1 MVDVFGVGLPAKSSE
16 QFLDFRRFLFGGD
29 FAGLEIIRR
38 IREWTTAP
46 VIVLSA
52 RDREGSKLKALDL
65 SANDMCASPSGLR
78 T

>member
-1 MVDVFGVGLPAKSSE
+1 MSRGQQVAGARASRRLDLGLPD
-16 QFLDFRRFLFGGD
+16 L
-29 FAGLEIIRR
+29 AGLEIIRR